1 MIDTASTEARTI
13 DVTPPGPANSVP
25 PALTSFKDYYFGT
38 VFRPRD
44 CFNALMGDARR
55 LRYGII
61 ALAINAQLY
70 TLLYVFLSLGGGAPS
85 SMKPWLAISAD
96 SYYEYD
102 EFFLAPSMFICW
114 ILAAGL
120 AQLFSRPASGKGS
133 FEDMLSVLGFAIS
146 IPCLPAL
153 LVDLPQAFL
162 GAFGLI
168 DLRQVEARI
177 GSPGLWHEI
186 VMLLYSLS
194 ICWSAVL
201 FCVGVRSAQR
211 IARRTA
217 IVVGLF
223 AYLVYELVFVV
234 FNR

>member
-1 MIDTASTEARTI
+1 MIDVASGQPKTI
-13 DVTPPGPANSVP
+13 DGPPSERGDRAGT
-25 PALTSFKDYYFGT
+25 ALRSFKDYYFGT
-38 VFRPRD
+38 IFRPREV
-44 CFNALMGDARR
+44 FNALMVDERR

-70 TLLYVFLSLGGGAPS
+70 TLLYIFLSLGGGAPS
-85 SMKPWLAISAD
+85 SLKPWLAISAT
-96 SYYEYD
+96 SYYQYD
-102 EFFLAPSMFICW
+102 EFFLAPSMFVCW

-120 AQLFSRPASGKGS
+120 AQLLSRPASGKGS

-153 LVDLPQAFL
+153 LVDLPQGFL
-162 GAFGLI
+162 GALGLI
-168 DLRQVEARI
+168 SLRQVEAHVT
-177 GSPGLWHEI
+177 SPGLWHEF